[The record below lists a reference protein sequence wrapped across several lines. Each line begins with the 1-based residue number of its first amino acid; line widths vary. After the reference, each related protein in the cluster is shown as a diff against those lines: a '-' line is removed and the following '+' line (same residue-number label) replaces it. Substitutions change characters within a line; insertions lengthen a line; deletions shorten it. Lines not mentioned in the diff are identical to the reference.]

1 MGKYNFTA
9 QKWAEIEQRLEALEQ
24 ANNELRKENAM
35 LRSQAKD
42 KSLDRLLSRDIGNYD
57 KAVALFAVPD
67 DKTTGNNFATFYRNI
82 FRALNPKVSTFKD
95 GETRV
100 TYIGTHDVTDAEY
113 RIYCETLEAVIDTI
127 YYAKKKMKGDADNAG
142 TDLTVG

>member
-1 MGKYNFTA
+1 MGKYNFSA

-35 LRSQAKD
+35 LRSQVTA
-42 KSLDRLLSRDIGNYD
+42 STPDRLLSRDIGNYD

-67 DKTTGNNFATFYRNI
+67 DKSTGNNFATFYRNI
-82 FRALNPKVSTFKD
+82 FR
-95 GETRV
+95 
-100 TYIGTHDVTDAEY
+100 AEY

-127 YYAKKKMKGDADNAG
+127 YYAKMKMKGDADHANG

>member
-1 MGKYNFTA
+1 MGKYNFSA

-35 LRSQAKD
+35 LRSQAKE
-42 KSLDRLLSRDIGNYD
+42 KPLDRLLSRDIGNYD

-67 DKTTGNNFATFYRNI
+67 DKNTGNNFATFYRNI

-100 TYIGTHDVTDAEY
+100 TYIGTNAVTDAEY

-127 YYAKKKMKGDADNAG
+127 YYAKTKMKGDADNAG